1 MIRHTVIV
9 ATKNAHKVHELRL
22 LLKDLPIDLVAVS
35 DQYPDAPTVVEDGLT
50 FEANAEKK
58 ARAIAAHTM
67 TLCLADDSGLEVDA
81 LGGAPGIHSARYSG
95 AGAKA
100 NVEKLLAALEGVPEA
115 ARTARFR
122 CVIAVVDPARPDEP
136 LLATG
141 RCEGAIARAPRG
153 AHGFGY
159 DPIFL
164 PVDRDGRTMA
174 ELDDAEKDAI
184 SHRGV
189 ACRALAPSLA
199 SWLRARR

>member
-1 MIRHTVIV
+1 MTTRIVV
-9 ATKNAHKVHELRL
+9 ATRNAGKVPELER
-22 LLKDLPIDLVAVS
+22 LVALPGVS
-35 DQYPDAPTVVEDGLT
+35 LVPITVLAPEMPDVVETGTT
-50 FEANAEKK
+50 FEANAILK
-58 ARAIAAHTM
+58 ARQTALHTGEIA
-67 TLCLADDSGLEVDA
+67 LGDDSGLEVDA